1 MADLPGSWIEI
12 EVLEAAINV
21 PISNIK
27 IPQKD
32 YLPEGKFPIFDQ
44 GQSYIGGYT
53 SSNDNLVNCDLPVI
67 LFGDHT
73 RVVKYINRPFAPGAD
88 GIKILQPR
96 AFIHARLFEY
106 FVAYIAKKIPNKGY
120 ARHFQL
126 LANEKIP
133 LPPLREQNRILEKI
147 EELFSELD
155 QGIESIKLAQ
165 EQLNIFRQSILKNA
179 FEGKLTEAWRK
190 KIQGKVRLPEQLQV
204 DIRLAQ
210 EVAYKQLFDKWSS
223 GKVRAVKP
231 KSLKQLPPL
240 NSEELSCLPKLA
252 DGWSWVR
259 LGNFI
264 ASIEAGKS
272 FRCDE
277 REPGAHEI
285 GIAKVSAISWGEYD
299 ESESKTCTDKS
310 KVNEAYLISN
320 DDFILSR
327 SNTIELVG
335 ACVIAKNVS
344 KKIMLSDKTLRIKFL
359 KLKPEYILEFL
370 RSRIGRKQIMDLST
384 GNQDSMRNIGQDRI
398 RSIAIPVC
406 SNDEAQ
412 EVIQLSR
419 ASIDEIERLEGVIQS
434 SLRHS
439 VALRQSILQKAF
451 SGKLVSQDPNDE
463 PASKLLARIK
473 AEIANS
479 KPSKKK
485 KVA

>member
-12 EVLEAAINV
+12 EVLEAAINI

-53 SSNDNLVNCDLPVI
+53 SSNGNLVNCDLPVI

-73 RVVKYINRPFAPGAD
+73 RVVKYINRRFAPGAD

-126 LANEKIP
+126 LAKEKIP
-133 LPPLREQNRILEKI
+133 LPPAREQNRILEKI

-155 QGIESIKLAQ
+155 NGVESLNLAQ
-165 EQLNIFRQSILKNA
+165 EHLRIYRQSLLKYA
-179 FEGKLTEAWRK
+179 FEGKLTDEWRK
-190 KIQGKVRLPEQLQV
+190 KNIATLESAEMMVSRIQLERKKIHQQQIISWEAGGK
-204 DIRLAQ
+204 
-210 EVAYKQLFDKWSS
+210 KG
-223 GKVRAVKP
+223 GKPRAPKP
-231 KSLKQLPPL
+231 LDPL
-240 NSEELSCLPKLA
+240 TAEELENLPKLA
-252 DGWSWVR
+252 HGWIWVR
-259 LGNFI
+259 LGSFI
-264 ASIEAGKS
+264 SSIEAGKS

-277 REPGAHEI
+277 REPGTHEI
-285 GIAKVSAISWGEYD
+285 GVAKVSAISWGEYD
-299 ESESKTCTDKS
+299 ESESKTCTEKN
-310 KVNEAYLISN
+310 KVNDAYLIKK

-344 KKIMLSDKTLRIKFL
+344 KKIMLSDKTLRINFIEL
-359 KLKPEYILEFL
+359 RPEYILEFL

-384 GNQDSMRNIGQDRI
+384 GNQDSMRNIGQERI

-406 SNDEAQ
+406 SNDEVL
-412 EVIQLSR
+412 EVIQLSK
-419 ASIDEIERLEGVIQS
+419 ASIDQIERLEDVIQS
-434 SLRHS
+434 SLRHAE
-439 VALRQSILQKAF
+439 VLRHSILQKAF
-451 SGKLVSQDPNDE
+451 TGKLVPQDPNDE
-463 PASKLLARIK
+463 PASELLSRIK
-473 AEIANS
+473 IEVAKS
-479 KPSKKK
+479 KPTKKK
-485 KVA
+485 KAA